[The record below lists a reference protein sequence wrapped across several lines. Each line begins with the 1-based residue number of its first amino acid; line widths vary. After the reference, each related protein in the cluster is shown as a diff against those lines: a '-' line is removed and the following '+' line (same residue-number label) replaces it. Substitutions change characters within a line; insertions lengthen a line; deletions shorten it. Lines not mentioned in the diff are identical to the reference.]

1 MIFIASL
8 VLLLIIKLLFPKGKS
23 IHRISYI
30 YYVQNFKQ
38 TNFYA
43 TNFIPNLFVFEILGK
58 RYKKHKLTK
67 PNIYILLHIYFL
79 SERVGKLLKNHNI
92 VLSNKSTNSLR
103 NQLCNLKD
111 KRAKEEI

>member
-58 RYKKHKLTK
+58 RYKKYKLTK
-67 PNIYILLHIYFL
+67 PNILYTF
-79 SERVGKLLKNHNI
+79 
-92 VLSNKSTNSLR
+92 SLFD
-103 NQLCNLKD
+103 L
-111 KRAKEEI
+111 